1 MGGGSPPLF
10 SIYISQVKGVELILA
25 KLTRDEKNA
34 YRMILPYVI
43 LIVTLIIFLLITNV
57 INSFKSSDTGTF
69 TFQNYIKC
77 FTDPIVGRAMWNT
90 AIWVFGSVMG
100 QFLLGLVVA
109 LLLNQ
114 STKGQVIF
122 RSIILILP
130 WATLD
135 IVAGV
140 MWKWMY
146 NDMYGVLNDLLMK
159 MHLISD
165 YIPWLATENMA
176 MLAVIIANI
185 WKGFCLSGMFFLA
198 GLQTIPTQLYEA
210 AEIDGA
216 SVFRRFWNITIPQLK
231 PVIIT
236 TIMLTTIWTIN
247 YFPLIYIMTGGGPG
261 YGTETVVTY
270 IYKLGFKF
278 LDYNKSAALSNILFV
293 IIFLIAFAFLKNISK
308 EEAG

>member
-1 MGGGSPPLF
+1 M
-10 SIYISQVKGVELILA
+10 K
-25 KLTRDEKNA
+25 KLTRDEKIA
-34 YRMILPYVI
+34 YKMTLPFVI
-43 LIVTLIIFLLITNV
+43 LILILVVLLLVSNV
-57 INSFKSSDTGTF
+57 INSFKDPIDRSF
-69 TFQNYIKC
+69 TFQNYINC
-77 FTDPIVGRAMWNT
+77 FTDPVVGRAMWNT
-90 AIWVFGSVMG
+90 VIWVLGSVLG
-100 QFLLGLVVA
+100 QLSLGLFVA

-114 STKGQVIF
+114 STKGQVVF
-122 RSIILILP
+122 RSLILILP

-146 NDMYGVLNDLLMK
+146 NDMYGVLNDILVK
-159 MHLISD
+159 MHLINN

-185 WKGFCLSGMFFLA
+185 WKGFSLSGMFFLA

-216 SVFRRFWNITIPQLK
+216 GVFARFWKITIPLLK
-231 PVIIT
+231 PVIKT
-236 TIMLTTIWTIN
+236 TLMLTTIWTIN

-261 YGTETVVTY
+261 YGTETLVTY

-278 LDYNKSAALSNILFV
+278 LDFNKSAALSNILFV
-293 IIFLIAFAFLKNISK
+293 IIFLIANAFLKNISK
-308 EEAG
+308 EEAI